1 MRMAEQFE
9 DRLRAVE
16 RQVVVIEGK
25 QSSHE
30 DICASRYASI
40 NEKLDDGKKRFGR
53 LELLI
58 IALILA
64 VLTGQNLFEAVR
76 DMIPGL

>member
-1 MRMAEQFE
+1 MADELE
-9 DRLRAVE
+9 ERLRAVE

-25 QSSHE
+25 QMSHE

-40 NEKLDDGKKRFGR
+40 NEKLDDGKKRFSR
-53 LELLI
+53 IELLI
-58 IALILA
+58 IVLVLA
-64 VLTGQNLFEAVR
+64 VLTGQNLIEAVR